1 MQEFWG
7 LLIVAG
13 FGTAALA
20 QLIAAFLSF
29 SFSPL
34 KGLFALFVPGYL
46 FLVLKQSGH
55 YWQVVGLW
63 GAGVLAVVV
72 GTVAMS

>member
-1 MQEFWG
+1 MQDSWG

-13 FGTAALA
+13 FGVTVLAQLTAAL
-20 QLIAAFLSF
+20 LSF
-29 SFSPL
+29 SFSPI
-34 KGLFALFVPGYL
+34 KGLFALFIPGYL

-55 YWQVVGLW
+55 YWKVVGLW

-72 GTVAMS
+72 GTIAMS